1 MPNLQLPVVT
11 SERTFRCDR
20 LHVVLTTGS
29 CAMRYK
35 RASRDLRLSR
45 ARLNPGLRA
54 PGGQL
59 STTVCA
65 TCPVG
70 EAFLKQAKS

>member
-29 CAMRYK
+29 CAMLRQTLYSAK
-35 RASRDLRLSR
+35 RFPRRCSASSGGSRSRTRCGPDLS
-45 ARLNPGLRA
+45 
-54 PGGQL
+54 
-59 STTVCA
+59 V
-65 TCPVG
+65 
-70 EAFLKQAKS
+70 